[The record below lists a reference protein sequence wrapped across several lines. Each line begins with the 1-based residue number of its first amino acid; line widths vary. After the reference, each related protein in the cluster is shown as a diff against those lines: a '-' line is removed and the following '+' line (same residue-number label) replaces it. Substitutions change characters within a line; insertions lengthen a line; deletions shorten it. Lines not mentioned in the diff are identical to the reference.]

1 MAETTNTTSEYRRP
15 LPARRGYAGEFY
27 EFCRKHELRFQRC
40 SDCGTWRHIPRDL
53 CAKCASFRWEWGKS
67 SGRGKVF
74 SWTTVMQPMLP
85 QFAEV
90 PYSPVIVELDEGVRM
105 VTWLVG
111 VKPEELRLDMP
122 VEVAFEDVTSE
133 VTLPKFKL
141 RRT

>member
-1 MAETTNTTSEYRRP
+1 
-15 LPARRGYAGEFY
+15 
-27 EFCRKHELRFQRC
+27 
-40 SDCGTWRHIPRDL
+40 
-53 CAKCASFRWEWGKS
+53 
-67 SGRGKVF
+67 
-74 SWTTVMQPMLP
+74 MQPMLP

-133 VTLPKFKL
+133 VTLPKFRK
-141 RRT
+141 RV